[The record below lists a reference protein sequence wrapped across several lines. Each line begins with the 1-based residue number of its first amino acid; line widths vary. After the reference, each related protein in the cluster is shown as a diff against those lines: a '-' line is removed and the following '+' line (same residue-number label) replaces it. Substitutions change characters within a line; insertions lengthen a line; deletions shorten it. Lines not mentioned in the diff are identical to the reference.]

1 MAQSARITDKI
12 GCWKE
17 WIASSILQGQQEARS
32 IMSEKKYVAYVG
44 SYTHGPSRPVSY
56 THLRSHE
63 TIGYLV
69 CRLLI

>member
-44 SYTHGPSRPVSY
+44 SYTHGPSTGNSC
-56 THLRSHE
+56 L
-63 TIGYLV
+63 
-69 CRLLI
+69 